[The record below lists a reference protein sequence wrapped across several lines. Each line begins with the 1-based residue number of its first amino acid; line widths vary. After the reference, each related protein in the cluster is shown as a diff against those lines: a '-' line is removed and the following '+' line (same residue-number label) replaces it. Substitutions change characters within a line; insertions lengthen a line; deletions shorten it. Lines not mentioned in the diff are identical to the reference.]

1 MTPRTPSIL
10 VINGPNLNLL
20 GTREPSVYGT
30 ATLDDVERL
39 AADTARGR
47 GCSSTAMQSNH
58 EGEIIDA
65 IHAARST
72 TDGIVINAGAFT
84 HTSIAIRD
92 ALAAVG
98 LPVVEVHISNVHRRE
113 EFRHSSYI
121 SGVADAVIV
130 GAGIDG
136 YRLAVD
142 HLAGR
147 LAAAA
152 EDGGGTARTPASFPK
167 S

>member
-1 MTPRTPSIL
+1 MTPARAPSIL

-20 GTREPSVYGT
+20 GSREPSVYGSS
-30 ATLDDVERL
+30 TLDDVVRL
-39 AADTARGR
+39 AETAAQQH
-47 GCSSTAMQSNH
+47 GCTTTAMQSNH

-65 IHAARST
+65 IHAARLT
-72 TDGIVINAGAFT
+72 VDGIVINAGAFT

-92 ALAAVG
+92 ALSGVA

-113 EFRHSSYI
+113 EFRHHSYI
-121 SGVADAVIV
+121 SAVADAVIV

-142 HLAGR
+142 HLAAR
-147 LAAAA
+147 LVATAAGSVSSP
-152 EDGGGTARTPASFPK
+152 ES
-167 S
+167 

>member
-1 MTPRTPSIL
+1 MDPARTPSIL

-20 GTREPSVYGT
+20 GSREPAVYGT
-30 ATLDDVERL
+30 ATLDDVVRL
-39 AADTARGR
+39 AADTARER
-47 GCSSTAMQSNH
+47 GCTTTAMQSNH

-72 TDGIVINAGAFT
+72 SDGIVINAGAFT

-92 ALAAVG
+92 ALAGVG
-98 LPVVEVHISNVHRRE
+98 LPTVEVHISNVHHRE
-113 EFRHSSYI
+113 EFRHHSFI
-121 SGVADAVIV
+121 SVVADAVIV

-142 HLAGR
+142 HLAAK
-147 LAAAA
+147 LTAAVPPA
-152 EDGGGTARTPASFPK
+152 PASSPE

>member
-1 MTPRTPSIL
+1 MTHHTPGIL

-30 ATLDDVERL
+30 ATLDDVVRL
-39 AADTARGR
+39 AEEAAQAA
-47 GCSSTAMQSNH
+47 GCRTTAMQSNH
-58 EGEIIDA
+58 EGELIDA
-65 IHAARST
+65 IHAARGT
-72 TDGIVINAGAFT
+72 ADGIVINAGAFT
-84 HTSIAIRD
+84 HTSIALRD
-92 ALAAVG
+92 ALAAVE

-113 EFRHSSYI
+113 DFRHHSYI

-142 HLAGR
+142 HLARR
-147 LAAAA
+147 LT
-152 EDGGGTARTPASFPK
+152 GHRTSEA
-167 S
+167 

>member
-1 MTPRTPSIL
+1 MTHHTPSIL

-20 GTREPSVYGT
+20 GTREPAVYGT
-30 ATLDDVERL
+30 ATLDDVVRL
-39 AADTARGR
+39 AEESAQAV
-47 GCSSTAMQSNH
+47 GCTTTAMQSNH
-58 EGEIIDA
+58 EGELIDA
-65 IHAARST
+65 IHAARGT
-72 TDGIVINAGAFT
+72 ADGIVINAGAFT
-84 HTSIAIRD
+84 HTSIALRD

-113 EFRHSSYI
+113 DFRHHSYI

-142 HLAGR
+142 HLARR
-147 LAAAA
+147 LT
-152 EDGGGTARTPASFPK
+152 GHRTSEA
-167 S
+167 

>member
-1 MTPRTPSIL
+1 MNPARTPSIL

-20 GTREPSVYGT
+20 GSREPAVYGT
-30 ATLDDVERL
+30 ATLDDVVRL
-39 AADTARGR
+39 ASDTARER
-47 GCSSTAMQSNH
+47 GCTTTAMQSNH

-65 IHAARST
+65 IHSARSGS
-72 TDGIVINAGAFT
+72 DGIVINAGAFT

-92 ALAAVG
+92 ALAGVE

-113 EFRHSSYI
+113 EFRHHSYI
-121 SGVADAVIV
+121 SAVADAVIV

-142 HLAGR
+142 HLAAR
-147 LAAAA
+147 L
-152 EDGGGTARTPASFPK
+152 TARPSAAGAAPLPK

>member
-1 MTPRTPSIL
+1 MSPARTPSIL

-20 GTREPSVYGT
+20 GSREPAVYGT
-30 ATLDDVERL
+30 ATLDDVVRL
-39 AADTARGR
+39 ASDTARKR
-47 GCSSTAMQSNH
+47 GCATTAMQSNH

-72 TDGIVINAGAFT
+72 SEGIVINAGAFT

-92 ALAAVG
+92 ALAGVG

-113 EFRHSSYI
+113 EFRHHSYI
-121 SGVADAVIV
+121 SAVADAVIV

-142 HLAGR
+142 HLAAR
-147 LAAAA
+147 LTARPAAADA
-152 EDGGGTARTPASFPK
+152 APLPES
-167 S
+167 

>member
-1 MTPRTPSIL
+1 MTPARTPRIL

-20 GTREPSVYGT
+20 GTREPAVYGT
-30 ATLDDVERL
+30 ATLDDVVRL
-39 AADTARGR
+39 ASDAARER
-47 GCSSTAMQSNH
+47 GCTTTAMQSNH

-65 IHAARST
+65 IHAART
-72 TDGIVINAGAFT
+72 TADGIVINAGAYT

-92 ALAAVG
+92 ALAGVG

-113 EFRHSSYI
+113 EFRHHSFL

-130 GAGIDG
+130 GAGVDG

-142 HLAGR
+142 HLATR
-147 LAAAA
+147 LTAAT
-152 EDGGGTARTPASFPK
+152 DGAASFPK

>member
-1 MTPRTPSIL
+1 MTPARTPSIL

-20 GTREPSVYGT
+20 GSREPAVYGT
-30 ATLDDVERL
+30 ATLDDVVRL
-39 AADTARGR
+39 AAYTARER
-47 GCSSTAMQSNH
+47 GCTTTAMQSNH

-72 TDGIVINAGAFT
+72 SDGIVINAGAFT

-92 ALAAVG
+92 ALAGVD

-113 EFRHSSYI
+113 DFRHHSFI
-121 SGVADAVIV
+121 SAVADAVIV

-142 HLAGR
+142 HLAAK
-147 LAAAA
+147 LTEAAPGA
-152 EDGGGTARTPASFPK
+152 PASSPE

>member
-1 MTPRTPSIL
+1 MTPARTPSIL

-20 GTREPSVYGT
+20 GTREPAVYGT
-30 ATLDDVERL
+30 ATLDDVVRL
-39 AADTARGR
+39 ASDAARER
-47 GCSSTAMQSNH
+47 GCTTTAMQSNH

-65 IHAARST
+65 IHAART
-72 TDGIVINAGAFT
+72 TADGIVINAGAYT

-92 ALAAVG
+92 ALAGVG

-113 EFRHSSYI
+113 EFRHHSFL

-130 GAGIDG
+130 GAGVDG

-142 HLAGR
+142 HLAAR
-147 LAAAA
+147 LTAAA
-152 EDGGGTARTPASFPK
+152 DGAASFPK

>member
-1 MTPRTPSIL
+1 MTHHTPGIL

-30 ATLDDVERL
+30 ATLDDVVRL
-39 AADTARGR
+39 AEEAAQAA
-47 GCSSTAMQSNH
+47 GCTTTAMQSNH
-58 EGEIIDA
+58 EGELIDA
-65 IHAARST
+65 IHAARGT
-72 TDGIVINAGAFT
+72 ADGIVINAGAFT
-84 HTSIAIRD
+84 HTSIALRD
-92 ALAAVG
+92 ALSAVG

-113 EFRHSSYI
+113 DFRHHSYI

-142 HLAGR
+142 HLARR
-147 LAAAA
+147 LTGHRAA
-152 EDGGGTARTPASFPK
+152 EA
-167 S
+167 

>member
-20 GTREPSVYGT
+20 GTREPDVYGT
-30 ATLDDVERL
+30 ATLDDVVRL
-39 AADTARGR
+39 ASETARDR
-47 GCSSTAMQSNH
+47 GCALSALQSNH

-65 IHAARST
+65 IHAARAT
-72 TDGIVINAGAFT
+72 ADGIVINAGAYT

-92 ALAAVG
+92 ALAGVG

-113 EFRHSSYI
+113 AFRHHSYI

-142 HLAGR
+142 HLASA

-152 EDGGGTARTPASFPK
+152 PDAAPAPES
-167 S
+167 

>member
-1 MTPRTPSIL
+1 MTPARTPSIL

-20 GTREPSVYGT
+20 GSREPDVYGT
-30 ATLDDVERL
+30 ATLDDVVRL
-39 AADTARGR
+39 ASDTAAGR
-47 GCSSTAMQSNH
+47 GCTVTAMQSNH
-58 EGEIIDA
+58 EGAIIDA
-65 IHAARST
+65 IHAARGT
-72 TDGIVINAGAFT
+72 ADGIVINAGAFT

-92 ALAAVG
+92 ALAGVG
-98 LPVVEVHISNVHRRE
+98 LPVVEVHISNIHRRE
-113 EFRHSSYI
+113 DFRHHSHI

-142 HLAGR
+142 HLAAR
-147 LAAAA
+147 LTPAGAA
-152 EDGGGTARTPASFPK
+152 GASFPK

>member
-20 GTREPSVYGT
+20 GTREPDVYGT
-30 ATLDDVERL
+30 ATLDDVVRL
-39 AADTARGR
+39 ASDTARDR
-47 GCSSTAMQSNH
+47 GCTISALQSNH
-58 EGEIIDA
+58 EGGIIDA
-65 IHAARST
+65 IHAARGT
-72 TDGIVINAGAFT
+72 ADGIVINAGAYT

-92 ALAAVG
+92 ALAGVG

-113 EFRHSSYI
+113 DFRHHSHI

-147 LAAAA
+147 L
-152 EDGGGTARTPASFPK
+152 TAVTPDAPHTPET
-167 S
+167 

>member
-1 MTPRTPSIL
+1 MNPARPPSIL
-10 VINGPNLNLL
+10 LINGPNLNLL
-20 GTREPSVYGT
+20 GSREPDVYGT
-30 ATLDDVERL
+30 ATLEDVVRL
-39 AADTARGR
+39 AADTAQER
-47 GCSSTAMQSNH
+47 GCTTTAVQSNH

-65 IHAARST
+65 IHAARGTS
-72 TDGIVINAGAFT
+72 DGIVINAGAFT

-92 ALAAVG
+92 ALAGVG

-113 EFRHSSYI
+113 SFRHHSYI

-130 GAGIDG
+130 GAGTDG

-142 HLAGR
+142 HLAAR
-147 LAAAA
+147 LAAAGA
-152 EDGGGTARTPASFPK
+152 GPASFPK

>member
-1 MTPRTPSIL
+1 MTPARTPSIL

-20 GTREPSVYGT
+20 GTREPAVYGT
-30 ATLDDVERL
+30 ATLDDVVRL
-39 AADTARGR
+39 ASDAARER
-47 GCSSTAMQSNH
+47 GCTTTAMQSNH

-65 IHAARST
+65 IHAART
-72 TDGIVINAGAFT
+72 TADGIVINAGAYT

-92 ALAAVG
+92 ALAGVG

-113 EFRHSSYI
+113 EFRHHSFL

-130 GAGIDG
+130 GAGVDG

-142 HLAGR
+142 HLATR
-147 LAAAA
+147 LTAAA
-152 EDGGGTARTPASFPK
+152 DGAASFPK

>member
-1 MTPRTPSIL
+1 MTPARTPRIL

-20 GTREPSVYGT
+20 GTREPAVYGT
-30 ATLDDVERL
+30 ATLDDVVRL
-39 AADTARGR
+39 ASDAARER
-47 GCSSTAMQSNH
+47 GCTTTAMQSNH

-65 IHAARST
+65 IHAART
-72 TDGIVINAGAFT
+72 TADGIVINAGAYT

-92 ALAAVG
+92 ALAGVG

-113 EFRHSSYI
+113 EFRHHSFL

-130 GAGIDG
+130 GAGVDG

-142 HLAGR
+142 HLATR
-147 LAAAA
+147 LTAAA
-152 EDGGGTARTPASFPK
+152 DGAASFPK

>member
-1 MTPRTPSIL
+1 MTHHTPGIL

-30 ATLDDVERL
+30 ATLDDVVRL
-39 AADTARGR
+39 AEEAAQAA
-47 GCSSTAMQSNH
+47 GCTTTAMQSNH
-58 EGEIIDA
+58 EGELIDA
-65 IHAARST
+65 IHAARGT
-72 TDGIVINAGAFT
+72 ADGIVINAGAFT
-84 HTSIAIRD
+84 HTSIALRD
-92 ALAAVG
+92 ALSAVG

-113 EFRHSSYI
+113 DFRHHSYI

-142 HLAGR
+142 HLARR
-147 LAAAA
+147 LT
-152 EDGGGTARTPASFPK
+152 GHRASEA
-167 S
+167 

>member
-20 GTREPSVYGT
+20 GTREPDVYGT
-30 ATLDDVERL
+30 ATLDDVVRL
-39 AADTARGR
+39 ASDTARER
-47 GCSSTAMQSNH
+47 GCAVRAVQSNH
-58 EGEIIDA
+58 EGGIIDA
-65 IHAARST
+65 IHAARTT
-72 TDGIVINAGAFT
+72 TDGIVINAGAYT

-92 ALAAVG
+92 ALAGVG

-113 EFRHSSYI
+113 PFRHTSYI

-147 LAAAA
+147 LTAAAPDA
-152 EDGGGTARTPASFPK
+152 ARAPEN
-167 S
+167 

>member
-1 MTPRTPSIL
+1 MTPARTPTIL

-20 GTREPSVYGT
+20 GSREPSVYGR
-30 ATLDDVERL
+30 ATLDDVVRL
-39 AADTARGR
+39 AADTAQQR
-47 GCSSTAMQSNH
+47 GCTTTAMQSNH

-65 IHAARST
+65 IHAARAT
-72 TDGIVINAGAFT
+72 MDGIIINAGAFT

-92 ALAAVG
+92 ALSGVA

-113 EFRHSSYI
+113 EFRHHSYI
-121 SGVADAVIV
+121 SGVADTVIV

-142 HLAGR
+142 HLAAR
-147 LAAAA
+147 LTST
-152 EDGGGTARTPASFPK
+152 GTDSASFPK